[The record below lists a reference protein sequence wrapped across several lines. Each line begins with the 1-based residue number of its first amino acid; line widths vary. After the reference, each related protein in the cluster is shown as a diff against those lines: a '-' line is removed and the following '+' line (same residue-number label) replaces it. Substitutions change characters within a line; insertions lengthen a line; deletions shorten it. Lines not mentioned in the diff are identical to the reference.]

1 MQIKTIEQLKELAE
15 GEEGVECVIRLRHG
29 LISRKKIDY
38 IEGQFCVFNYI
49 DESEQFLTE
58 EELMDSGHTNI
69 GLAMEKGALI
79 KEI

>member
-1 MQIKTIEQLKELAE
+1 VQIEPVEPLKELA
-15 GEEGVECVIRLRHG
+15 GEEGGLECVIRLKHG
-29 LISRKKIDY
+29 LISRKRIDY
-38 IEGQFCVFNYI
+38 VQDRFYIFNYI

-69 GLAMEKGALI
+69 GLAMKKGALI